1 MESTRLTFFQR
12 MFVCTWLCALLG
24 ANVAHAQRAAP
35 NANSAS
41 VATGTGFFITADGYA
56 LTCFHVVLGAQEVV
70 LRTVKGETLT
80 AKVIAVDKSN
90 DLALLKAEL
99 KAPVKPL
106 PVADSTQAK
115 RGAAVVV
122 MGFPNVSLQGA
133 EPKVT
138 DGIINSFSGA
148 NNDPRV
154 FQLSAPVQQGN
165 SGGPLVTMDG
175 NVVGV
180 IAAKLDAARVAQQ
193 TGDIPQNVN
202 YAIKSQHAL
211 AMFEKLAA
219 NVPDLA
225 AKLVAPNKE
234 VRSLVSDVVPALEE
248 AIVLVLAGPGVTQ
261 ATTQAAAPVPPP
273 PTPTPAPSTE
283 SNRRKVE
290 LAREYQQHQATLNR
304 LSFDEIALMQRGQLL
319 GMMLRFDNSPIA
331 DDRRTQLA
339 QIQQRLDDIGTRKA
353 ELTRHMNTLA
363 AEHRNLP

>member
-1 MESTRLTFFQR
+1 MMCIAASAQ
-12 MFVCTWLCALLG
+12 
-24 ANVAHAQRAAP
+24 AQRGNAA
-35 NANSAS
+35 SS

-106 PVADSTQAK
+106 PVADSTLAK

-175 NVVGV
+175 NVVGI

-202 YAIKSQHAL
+202 YAIKSHHAL

-248 AIVLVLAGPGVTQ
+248 AIVLVLAGPGTAQ
-261 ATTQAAAPVPPP
+261 SAAPATAQPAA
-273 PTPTPAPSTE
+273 PAPSNE
-283 SNRRKVE
+283 SHRRKTE